1 MVSQKM
7 VNLLYNTSIK
17 YREAQILPK
26 YVDYILAI
34 AAFAISA
41 FCMQNSEILLSVTTP
56 CFGILVARIVTN
68 GFREYNRKQTAF
80 IVISIIYFSFAL
92 ITFGLLT
99 FSLSVALM
107 AIASLLLFGQFKIM
121 HYLVTTIGYMSLFFT
136 ASYVVSYF
144 SQVGLTDFTKLITT
158 HAIQY
163 PMTAWLVTTIIYGIC
178 RMMAS
183 ASRARFF
190 TQEAF
195 DDYFTR
201 SAKFLLLFQTAV
213 IVLMFFSTVTPTYTS
228 FTLFETITNSFKS
241 YSDSALQ
248 AILYL
253 LGIASLTMPY
263 GFVYA
268 SFKKKRLIGLSI
280 LVALILS
287 ALIETLQMV
296 IRNGIF
302 DIDNIILHF
311 AGFLCGMLLY
321 QISGWLTI
329 FFSLGKSKNV
339 FVLNREK
346 SYEHF
351 KNTQTKDK
359 KRKAQRLNEDEWWEA
374 YSKN

>member
-1 MVSQKM
+1 M
-7 VNLLYNTSIK
+7 
-17 YREAQILPK
+17 PK
-26 YVDYILAI
+26 YVDYILTI
-34 AAFAISA
+34 AAFAMSA
-41 FCMQNSEILLSVTTP
+41 FCIQNSEILLSVTTP
-56 CFGILVARIVTN
+56 CFGILVARIITN
-68 GFREYNRKQTAF
+68 GFREYNRKQIAF
-80 IVISIIYFSFAL
+80 IIISIIYFSFAL

-99 FSLSVALM
+99 FSLSIALM
-107 AIASLLLFGQFKIM
+107 GIATLLLFGQFRIM
-121 HYLVTTIGYMSLFFT
+121 HYLVTVIGWMSLFFT
-136 ASYVVSYF
+136 ASYVVSCF
-144 SQVGLTDFTKLITT
+144 SQVGLTDFTSLITF

-163 PMTAWLVTTIIYGIC
+163 PMIAWLITTIIYGIC

-195 DDYFTR
+195 DEYFTS
-201 SAKFLLLFQTAV
+201 SAKFLLLFQSIV
-213 IVLMFFSTVTPTYTS
+213 IILMFFSTVTPSYTS

-241 YSDSALQ
+241 YSTSALQ

-253 LGIASLTMPY
+253 LGIASITMPY

-280 LVALILS
+280 LIALVLS
-287 ALIETLQMV
+287 GLIEALQLI
-296 IRNGIF
+296 IRNGTF

-311 AGFLCGMLLY
+311 AGFLCGILLY

-346 SYEHF
+346 SYERF
-351 KNTQTKDK
+351 KKTQTKDK
-359 KRKAQRLNEDEWWEA
+359 QRKAQGSYSKKNGDEWWEA